1 MWPCG
6 RFRVAEGSMEPTLRA
21 GDHVLVYRWAY
32 RRTRPRSGDVVV
44 LRDPEDADRYLV
56 KRVAETKPPD
66 RVVVLGDNR
75 PGGRGS
81 RHVGLGGGGGLPGQG
96 HVRAGGG

>member
-1 MWPCG
+1 MLPFG
-6 RFRVAEGSMEPTLRA
+6 RFRVPDGALEPPRRA
-21 GDHVLVYRWAY
+21 GAPVLVYRWAY
-32 RRTRPRSGDVVV
+32 RRPRPRSGDVVV

-75 PGGRGS
+75 AASRDS
-81 RHVGLGGGGGLPGQG
+81 RHFGLVGVGAIVGKVI
-96 HVRAGGG
+96 VRARG